1 MSQEGLALAVERM
14 RARGMG
20 PEAVTVFEHYYRQ
33 LEEGAQGTIPEDT
46 IEPLADPQALGEV
59 RVSDEDARRA
69 LRQTAVI
76 KLNGGLGTSM
86 GMSGAKSALEVKD
99 GLTFLDI
106 IAQQVLSLREQWD
119 VELPLILMNSF
130 RTSEQSL
137 EILGRYPTL
146 PVDGLPLDFIQS
158 AEPKLL
164 ADSLRPV
171 DWPEDPELEWCPP
184 GHGDVYVSLVTSGV
198 LDSLLAKGIRYAFIS
213 NSDNLGAT
221 CDPDVAA
228 WMVEHG
234 LPFVAEVCTRTKSDR
249 KGGHLATRTSDGR
262 LILRDTAM
270 VAEGEERFFGDI
282 KRHSTFNANNIWV
295 DLVVLRERMA
305 EREGFLGLPII
316 VNRKTVDPADPASPE
331 VVQLES
337 AMGAA
342 IEVFEGSEALLVPRT
357 RFRPVKTTNDLLVVR
372 SDYFVL
378 DESYH
383 LVAVGEGP
391 EPFVD
396 LDSAYRLVQGF
407 EKRFPHGVPSM
418 VECTSLRV
426 IGDPVFGR
434 NVRCVGDVLV
444 DGLRRV
450 HDNAVLE
457 GPVEA
462 PAEPPRT
469 EQRPAAD
476 FRTVDQH
483 LRAILSTLEPAPT
496 TTVPLT
502 EALGLAVSR
511 DVRSRV
517 SLPPFDNSSM
527 DGYAVRAASL
537 AGAGGGAGGAD
548 GSGVPLR
555 LVGEVAAGEDPSF
568 VVGPGEAARIMTG
581 APIPEGADAVI
592 AVEDT
597 DGSAD
602 GSVLCRASVPPGRY
616 IRPRG
621 EDVSEGSVIVSAGDV
636 VNPRTIALL
645 AACGHATVEVHRRP
659 HVVILSTG
667 AELVPP
673 GKALQ
678 PGQIHDSNSSMLW
691 AEAVSAGASAEVRGV
706 VGDTDAELLA
716 ALDAVVAE
724 ADVVITSGGVSMG
737 AYDVVKSALAG
748 QGVDF
753 VKVAMQ
759 PGKPQGFGYL
769 AAPDGRRV
777 PIFALPGNPVSSFV
791 SFEVFV
797 RPALRRLMRLSPE
810 KRRVRTATL
819 TAGLRSYLGRR
830 QFGRA
835 VVTRNSEGALMCTP
849 VAGQGS
855 HFVADLS
862 RANALFIVPEDTAD
876 LVAGERVDVILLDD

>member
-1 MSQEGLALAVERM
+1 MSDQGLARAVERM
-14 RARGMG
+14 RGRGMG
-20 PEAVTVFEHYYRQ
+20 PEAITVFEHYYRQ

-46 IEPLADPQALGEV
+46 IEPLRDIQGLGEV
-59 RVSDEDARRA
+59 EVSDEDARRA
-69 LRQTAVI
+69 LSQTAVI

-106 IAQQVLSLREQWD
+106 IAQQVLSLREQWG

-137 EILGRYPTL
+137 DILATYPDL

-164 ADSLRPV
+164 ADSLDPV
-171 DWPEDPELEWCPP
+171 DWPRDRELEWCPP
-184 GHGDVYVSLVTSGV
+184 GHGDIYVSLVTSGV

-249 KGGHLATRTSDGR
+249 KGGHLATRRSDGR

-270 VAEGEERFFGDI
+270 VADGEERFFADT
-282 KRHSTFNANNIWV
+282 KRHDTFNANNIWV
-295 DLVVLRERMA
+295 DLSVLRDRMA
-305 EREGFLGLPII
+305 ERAGFLGLPII
-316 VNRKTVDPADPASPE
+316 INRKTVDPADPTSPE

-383 LVAVGEGP
+383 LLAVGEGP

-396 LDSAYRLVQGF
+396 LDSAYRLVDGF
-407 EKRFPHGVPSM
+407 EKRFPFGVPSM

-434 NVRCVGDVLV
+434 DVRCVGDVLV

-450 HDNAVLE
+450 RDHAVLE
-457 GPVEA
+457 GPVAGETSAEA
-462 PAEPPRT
+462 
-469 EQRPAAD
+469 RPAARAQGVAD
-476 FRTVDQH
+476 LRTVDQH
-483 LRAILSTLEPAPT
+483 LRAILSTLEPAAT
-496 TTVPLT
+496 ASVPLT
-502 EALGLAVSR
+502 EALGLVVAR

-517 SLPPFDNSSM
+517 SLPAFDNSSM
-527 DGYAVRAASL
+527 DGYAVQARSL
-537 AGAGGGAGGAD
+537 DGAD
-548 GSGVPLR
+548 ATPVSLR
-555 LVGEVAAGEDPSF
+555 IVGEVAAGVNPTFS
-568 VVGPGEAARIMTG
+568 VGPGEAARIMTG
-581 APIPEGADAVI
+581 APIPAGADAVI

-597 DGSAD
+597 DGAAE
-602 GSVLCRASVPPGRY
+602 GSVLCRAVVAPGRY

-621 EDVSEGSVIVSAGDV
+621 EDVSEGAVVVSAGDV
-636 VNPRTIALL
+636 VGPRTIALL

-673 GKALQ
+673 GEPLQ
-678 PGQIHDSNSSMLW
+678 PGQIHDSNSTMLW
-691 AEAVSAGASAEVRGV
+691 AAAISAGASAEIRET

-716 ALDAVVAE
+716 ALDEVVAG
-724 ADVVITSGGVSMG
+724 ADVVVTSGGVSMG
-737 AYDVVKSALAG
+737 AYDVVKSALADR
-748 QGVDF
+748 GVDF
-753 VKVAMQ
+753 VRVAMQ

-769 AAPDGRRV
+769 TGPDGRRV
-777 PIFALPGNPVSSFV
+777 PLFALPGNPVSSFV

-797 RPALRRLMRLSPE
+797 RPALRRLMRLTPE
-810 KRRVRTATL
+810 KRRVRSATL
-819 TAGLRSYLGRR
+819 TSGLRSPEGRR

-835 VVTRNSEGALMCTP
+835 VVSRNSEGALMCTP

-862 RANALFIVPEDTAD
+862 RANALFIVPEETAD
-876 LVAGERVDVILLDD
+876 LVAGERVDVIILDD

>member
-14 RARGMG
+14 RDRGMG
-20 PEAVTVFEHYYRQ
+20 PEAVKVFEHYYRQ
-33 LEEGAQGTIPEDT
+33 LEDGAQGTVPEDS
-46 IEPLADPQALGEV
+46 IEPLTEIQALGEV
-59 RVSDEDARRA
+59 EVSDEDARSA
-69 LRQTAVI
+69 LSQTAVI

-106 IAQQVLSLREQWD
+106 IAKQVLSLREEWD
-119 VELPLILMNSF
+119 VDLPLILMNSF

-137 EILGRYPTL
+137 EILGTYPTL

-164 ADSLRPV
+164 ADSLAPV
-171 DWPEDPELEWCPP
+171 DWPQDPDLEWCPP

-198 LDSLLAKGIRYAFIS
+198 LDTLLSRGIRYAFIS

-249 KGGHLATRTSDGR
+249 KGGHLAVRKSDGQ

-270 VAEGEERFFGDI
+270 VAEGEERHFADI

-295 DLVVLRERMA
+295 DLSVLRERMA
-305 EREGFLGLPII
+305 ARAGVLGLPII
-316 VNRKTVDPADPASPE
+316 VNRKTVDPADPTSPE

-337 AMGAA
+337 AMGTA
-342 IEVFEGSEALLVPRT
+342 IELFEGSEALLVPRT
-357 RFRPVKTTNDLLVVR
+357 RFRPVKTTNDLLVIR

-378 DESYH
+378 DESFH
-383 LVAVGEGP
+383 IVAVGEGP

-434 NVRCVGDVLV
+434 NVRCIGDVLV

-457 GPVEA
+457 GAVPEA
-462 PAEPPRT
+462 PAE
-469 EQRPAAD
+469 RPAAQGARTAAD
-476 FRTVDQH
+476 LRTVDQH
-483 LRAILSTLEPAPT
+483 LRAILSSLEPAAT
-496 TTVPLT
+496 ESVPLT
-502 EALGLAVSR
+502 ESLGLVVAR
-511 DVRSRV
+511 DLRSRV
-517 SLPPFDNSSM
+517 NLPAFDNSSM
-527 DGYAVRAASL
+527 DGYAVQAVSL
-537 AGAGGGAGGAD
+537 ESAD
-548 GSGVPLR
+548 ESPVSLR
-555 LVGEVAAGEDPSF
+555 IVGEVAAGADPPFS
-568 VVGPGEAARIMTG
+568 VGPGEAARIMTG
-581 APIPEGADAVI
+581 APIPPGADAVI
-592 AVEDT
+592 AVEET
-597 DGSAD
+597 DGSAA
-602 GSVLCRASVPPGRY
+602 GSVLCRASVQQGRY
-616 IRPRG
+616 VRPRG
-621 EDVSEGSVIVSAGDV
+621 EDVSEGTVIVSAGDV
-636 VNPRTIALL
+636 VGPRTIALL
-645 AACGHATVEVHRRP
+645 AACGHASVEVHRRP

-667 AELVPP
+667 SELVPP
-673 GKALQ
+673 GQPLG

-691 AEAVSAGASAEVRGV
+691 AAAVAAGASAEIRAA

-716 ALDAVVAE
+716 ALDDVVAA

-748 QGVDF
+748 KGVEF

-759 PGKPQGFGYL
+759 PGKPQGFGHL
-769 AAPDGRRV
+769 TAPDGRRV

-797 RPALRRLMRLSPE
+797 RPGLRRLMRLAPE

-819 TAGLRSYLGRR
+819 TSGLRSFEGRR
-830 QFGRA
+830 QYGRA
-835 VVTRNSEGALMCTP
+835 VVSRNSEGALMCTP

-862 RANALFIVPEDTAD
+862 RANALFIVLEDTAD
-876 LVAGERVDVILLDD
+876 LVAGEQVDVVILDD

>member
-1 MSQEGLALAVERM
+1 MSHQGMARAVERM
-14 RARGMG
+14 RDRGIG
-20 PEAVTVFEHYYRQ
+20 PEAITVFEHYYRQ
-33 LEEGAQGTIPEDT
+33 LEEGAQGTVPEDT
-46 IEPLADPQALGEV
+46 IEPLRDIQALGEV
-59 RVSDEDARRA
+59 RFSDEDARLA
-69 LRQTAVI
+69 LSQTAVI

-106 IAQQVLSLREQWD
+106 IARQVLALREEWD

-137 EILGRYPTL
+137 EILAKYPTL

-164 ADSLRPV
+164 ADSLTPV
-171 DWPEDPELEWCPP
+171 DWPQDPELEWCPP
-184 GHGDVYVSLVTSGV
+184 GHGDIYVSLVTSGV
-198 LDSLLAKGIRYAFIS
+198 LDSLLDKGIRYAFIS

-221 CDPDVAA
+221 CDPEVAA

-234 LPFVAEVCTRTKSDR
+234 LPFVAEVCDRTKSDR
-249 KGGHLATRTSDGR
+249 KGGHLARRKSDGR

-270 VAEGEERFFGDI
+270 VAEGEERFFADI
-282 KRHSTFNANNIWV
+282 RRHHTFNANNIWV
-295 DLVVLRERMA
+295 DLAVLRDRMA
-305 EREGFLGLPII
+305 ERNGVLGLPII
-316 VNRKTVDPADPASPE
+316 INRKTVDPADPTSPE

-378 DESYH
+378 DERHH

-407 EKRFPHGVPSM
+407 EQRFPHGVPSM
-418 VECTSLRV
+418 LECTSLRV

-462 PAEPPRT
+462 TADT
-469 EQRPAAD
+469 RPSRAKGD
-476 FRTVDQH
+476 GLRTVDEH
-483 LRAILSTLEPAPT
+483 LRAILSTLEPAPSAS
-496 TTVPLT
+496 VPLT
-502 EALGLAVSR
+502 EALGLVVAKG
-511 DVRSRV
+511 VRSRV
-517 SLPPFDNSSM
+517 SLPSFDNSSM
-527 DGYAVRAASL
+527 DGYAVQAASL
-537 AGAGGGAGGAD
+537 QGAD
-548 GSGVPLR
+548 TTPVRLR
-555 LVGEVAAGEDPSF
+555 LVGEVAAGTAPTCT
-568 VVGPGEAARIMTG
+568 VGPGEAARIMTG
-581 APIPEGADAVI
+581 APIPSGADAVI

-597 DGSAD
+597 DGAAE
-602 GSVLCRASVPPGRY
+602 GEVLCRAAVPQGRY
-616 IRPRG
+616 IRPSG
-621 EDVSEGSVIVSAGDV
+621 EDVSEGAVIVSAGDV
-636 VNPRTIALL
+636 IGPRTIALL
-645 AACGHATVEVHRRP
+645 AACGHASVEVHRRP
-659 HVVILSTG
+659 HVVVLSTG

-673 GKALQ
+673 GEPLG
-678 PGQIHDSNSSMLW
+678 PGQIHDSNSPMLW
-691 AEAVSAGASAEVRGV
+691 AAAVSAGASAEIRAA
-706 VGDTDAELLA
+706 VGDTDAELLS
-716 ALDAVVAE
+716 ALDEVLAT
-724 ADVVITSGGVSMG
+724 ADVVVTSGGVSMG
-737 AYDVVKSALAG
+737 AYDVVKSALAD

-753 VKVAMQ
+753 VRVAMQ

-777 PIFALPGNPVSSFV
+777 PLFALPGNPVSSFV

-797 RPALRRLMRLSPE
+797 RPALRRLMRRTPE
-810 KRRVRTATL
+810 KRRIRSATL
-819 TAGLRSYLGRR
+819 TAGLRSFEGRR

-835 VVTRNSEGALMCTP
+835 VVRRNSEGALMCTP

-862 RANALFIVPEDTAD
+862 RANALFVVPEDTVD
-876 LVAGERVDVILLDD
+876 LVAGEAVDVIVLDD

>member
-14 RARGMG
+14 RDRGMG
-20 PEAVTVFEHYYRQ
+20 PEAVKVFEHYYRQ
-33 LEEGAQGTIPEDT
+33 LEEGAHGTIPEDT
-46 IEPLADPQALGEV
+46 IEPLADIQELGEV
-59 RVSDEDARRA
+59 HVTDDDARAA

-106 IAQQVLSLREQWD
+106 IAKQVLALREEWD
-119 VELPLILMNSF
+119 VDLPLLLMNSF

-137 EILGRYPTL
+137 EILAKYPTL

-164 ADSLRPV
+164 ADGLRPV
-171 DWPEDPELEWCPP
+171 EWPQDPELEWCPP
-184 GHGDVYVSLVTSGV
+184 GHGDVYVSLITSGI
-198 LDSLLAKGIRYAFIS
+198 LDTLLEKGIRYAFIS

-234 LPFVAEVCTRTKSDR
+234 LPYVAEVCTRTKSDR
-249 KGGHLATRTSDGR
+249 KGGHLAVRRSDGR

-270 VAEGEERFFGDI
+270 VAEGEERYFGDI
-282 KRHSTFNANNIWV
+282 KRHSTFHANNLWV
-295 DLVVLRERMA
+295 DLSVLRERMA
-305 EREGFLGLPII
+305 ERDGVLGLPII
-316 VNRKTVDPADPASPE
+316 VNRKTVDPSDPSSPE
-331 VVQLES
+331 VIQLES

-342 IEVFEGSEALLVPRT
+342 IEVFEASEALLVPRT

-378 DESYH
+378 DDSSH

-396 LDSAYRLVQGF
+396 LDSAYRLVGGF
-407 EKRFPHGVPSM
+407 ERRFPHGVPSM

-434 NVRCVGDVLV
+434 DVRCVGDVLV

-457 GPVEA
+457 GPVG
-462 PAEPPRT
+462 PEPPVRAEHASAGDT
-469 EQRPAAD
+469 
-476 FRTVDQH
+476 RTVEQH
-483 LRAILSTLEPAPT
+483 LKAILSSLDPSPT
-496 TTVPLT
+496 ESVPLT
-502 EALGLAVSR
+502 ESLGLVVAR

-517 SLPPFDNSSM
+517 NLPAFDNSSM
-527 DGYAVRAASL
+527 DGYAVQATSL
-537 AGAGGGAGGAD
+537 EGAD
-548 GSGVPLR
+548 ESPVRLR
-555 LVGEVAAGEDPSF
+555 IVGEVAAGVDPTFS
-568 VVGPGEAARIMTG
+568 VGPGEAARIMTG
-581 APIPEGADAVI
+581 APIPPGADAVI
-592 AVEDT
+592 AVEQT
-597 DGSAD
+597 DGSAT
-602 GSVLCRASVPPGRY
+602 GSVECRASVSTGRY
-616 IRPRG
+616 VRPRG
-621 EDVSEGSVIVSAGDV
+621 EDVSEGSVIVSSGDV
-636 VNPRTIALL
+636 VGPRTIGLL
-645 AACGHATVEVHRRP
+645 AGCGHAAVEVHRRP
-659 HVVILSTG
+659 HVVIMSTG
-667 AELVPP
+667 TELVPP
-673 GKALQ
+673 GEPLG

-691 AEAVSAGASAEVRGV
+691 AAAVAAGASAEIRAAVD
-706 VGDTDAELLA
+706 DTHAELLA
-716 ALDAVVAE
+716 ALDDVVSN

-748 QGVDF
+748 KGVEF

-759 PGKPQGFGYL
+759 PGKPQGFGHL
-769 AAPDGRRV
+769 NGPGDLRV

-797 RPALRRLMRLSPE
+797 RPALRRLMRLTPE
-810 KRRVRTATL
+810 KRPVRTATL
-819 TAGLRSYLGRR
+819 TSGLRSPEGRR
-830 QFGRA
+830 QYGRA
-835 VVTRNSEGALMCTP
+835 IVSRNAGGALMCQP
-849 VAGQGS
+849 LAGQGS

-862 RANALFIVPEDTAD
+862 RANAIFIVPEDVVD
-876 LVAGERVDVILLDD
+876 LVAGEQVDVLLLDS